1 MATAHQFAG
10 EPMMPTLGLILMV
23 VGIAL
28 MLSGW
33 LFFRL
38 PGVPFWTFAPIW
50 RANEYLYLPG
60 VALWIAG
67 GIVELSGLLI
77 FTLTRVT

>member
-1 MATAHQFAG
+1 MAPALAL
-10 EPMMPTLGLILMV
+10 MLIV
-23 VGIAL
+23 VGIAM

-33 LFFRL
+33 LFFRR

-50 RANEYLYLPG
+50 RANEYLFPPG

-67 GIVELSGLLI
+67 GIIFLGGTLLYS
-77 FTLTRVT
+77 LLRVA